1 MTDNKVSLYD
11 YYCLLSQHTYQTQ
24 NEYIKI
30 EVYFSTLDILV
41 NSLNERFQQETVDII
56 CAVAKLI
63 NLEFNIESSN
73 LFQRFFHVVAE
84 NLEAEIIILKN
95 MKDTPRPIGN
105 SVSTIHEWLDWL
117 SIKGR
122 ADIFKQFLQV
132 LRIFVVIPVT
142 SCSCERT
149 FSKLSIIKNKLRS
162 TMSQDRLNS
171 LLFLFVEQKMTA
183 NVNIDEVIDQF
194 KLMVP
199 NDRRL
204 VL

>member
-1 MTDNKVSLYD
+1 M
-11 YYCLLSQHTYQTQ
+11 
-24 NEYIKI
+24 
-30 EVYFSTLDILV
+30 
-41 NSLNERFQQETVDII
+41 NERFQQKTVDII

-63 NLEFNIESSN
+63 NLEYNIESLN

-84 NLEAEIIILKN
+84 NLEAEITILKN